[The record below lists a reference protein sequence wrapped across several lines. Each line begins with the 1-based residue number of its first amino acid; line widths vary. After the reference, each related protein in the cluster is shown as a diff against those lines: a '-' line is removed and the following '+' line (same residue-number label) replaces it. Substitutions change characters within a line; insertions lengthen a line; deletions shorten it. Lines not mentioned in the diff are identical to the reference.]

1 VALLE
6 SRNSIGN
13 LTVIAKNT
21 EKNQRAQDMNG
32 LYFFIVAALALLSTV
47 THAQD
52 HPTNYFSRFYGG
64 FEVGTISYNTQITFD
79 GVDDPAGRGGLGYSA
94 LFGYN
99 RTDKKWLIGT
109 ELSFH
114 FASVPNPYTF
124 DPAVTGF
131 TELDLRRDISVGLDI
146 RAGYLVFKKIL
157 IYGNVGYCVNKQ
169 SVRIDDVLLDR
180 FEGGAEAETFGAL
193 QFGGGLEFAIQT
205 KLSMRASFKS
215 LGGHDL
221 SATDFGTI
229 PTDASLTRFDVEPS
243 QQQFLLGLIFHF

>member
-1 VALLE
+1 MKYHYVF
-6 SRNSIGN
+6 
-13 LTVIAKNT
+13 TIA
-21 EKNQRAQDMNG
+21 A
-32 LYFFIVAALALLSTV
+32 IVLLSTV

-52 HPTNYFSRFYGG
+52 YPTNYFSTFYGG
-64 FEVGTISYNTQITFD
+64 FEVGTNSYNTQITFD
-79 GVDDPAGRGGLGYSA
+79 GVNDPAGRGGLGYSA

-99 RTDKKWLIGT
+99 HTDKKWVVGS

-131 TELDLRRDISVGLDI
+131 AELDLRRDISVGLDI
-146 RAGYLVFKKIL
+146 RTGYLVVKKIL
-157 IYGNVGYCVNKQ
+157 IYGNVGYSVNRQ
-169 SVRIDDVLLDR
+169 SVRIDNVPLDQ
-180 FEGGAEAETFGAL
+180 FEGGAGTETFGAL
-193 QFGGGLEFAIQT
+193 QFGGGLEFSVLA
-205 KLSMRASFKS
+205 KLSMRTSFKY

-221 SATDFGTI
+221 SAIDFGTI